1 MDYAIL
7 FAVMGT
13 SIVWLY
19 HKYRVEHRKF
29 LFIVGVLDDL
39 LTKQVEVT
47 RTPNGFEIKAKKLN
61 V

>member
-13 SIVWLY
+13 AIVWLY

-29 LFIVGVLDDL
+29 LVVSSMLHDL
-39 LTKQVEVT
+39 LSERVT
-47 RTPNGFEIKAKKLN
+47 ITHTNDGFEIKAKNLN